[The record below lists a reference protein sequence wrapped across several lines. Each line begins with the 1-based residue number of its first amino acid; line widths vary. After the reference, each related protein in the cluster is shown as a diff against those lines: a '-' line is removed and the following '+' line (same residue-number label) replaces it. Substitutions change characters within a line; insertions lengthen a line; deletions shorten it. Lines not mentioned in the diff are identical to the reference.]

1 MSAAEVIA
9 QIEALPEA
17 ERFEVAEETLRHLAP
32 AALKRMERKL
42 FRLRH
47 PEIPEEIVRG
57 FEDCEDGNT
66 VDMETALYETP
77 PEHLR

>member
-9 QIEALPEA
+9 QIETLPE
-17 ERFEVAEETLRHLAP
+17 T
-32 AALKRMERKL
+32 ERKIVERAL

-57 FEDCEDGNT
+57 FEDCEDGNF
-66 VDMETALYETP
+66 VDMETVLNEEP
-77 PEHLR
+77 PQL

>member
-9 QIEALPEA
+9 QISALPVA
-17 ERFEVAEETLRHLAP
+17 ERKIV
-32 AALKRMERKL
+32 ERAL

-57 FEDCEDGNT
+57 FEDCEDGKT